1 MNFHAVEDVL
11 NVPYLSAIDPA
22 RRHAT
27 DTTSGRRIQY
37 RYPKLLHQMFAV
49 VEMIRTGKIGN
60 AICLAIKARRF
71 ASLLWIA
78 TEDDSIDE
86 PGMATCEHYL

>member
-37 RYPKLLHQMFAV
+37 RYPELLPPMFAV
-49 VEMIRTGKIGN
+49 VEMSRTGKIGN
-60 AICLAIKARRF
+60 AICLAIKARH
-71 ASLLWIA
+71 LLHRCGLPPKMIPL
-78 TEDDSIDE
+78 TSQV
-86 PGMATCEHYL
+86 